1 MITTIN
7 SLSNFKTYV
16 EIGEFVIIDFF
27 ATWCGPC
34 IKIKPEF
41 ERLSQ
46 KYPNCTFYQVDVD
59 DSPDISTYCNIN
71 CMPTFQ
77 YYHKG
82 LLVDESSGADINIVT
97 QKIDNIINSM

>member
-1 MITTIN
+1 MITTIS
-7 SLSNFKTYV
+7 SLSDFKTV
-16 EIGEFVIIDFF
+16 IQNNEFVVIDFF

-34 IKIKPEF
+34 IRIKPEF
-41 ERLSQ
+41 EKLSQ
-46 KYPNCTFYQVDVD
+46 KYPRCNFYQIDVD
-59 DSPDISTYCNIN
+59 DSPDISTHCNIN

-82 LLVDESSGADINIVT
+82 LLVDESSGADITIIT